1 MLVSFCPIHLQ
12 HAALAVCFSVT
23 GMRNNETVTKQM
35 LSRCYC
41 VVKENLMVL
50 FCILSCT
57 VFFRTGTFSFILHTM
72 LRYADISFC
81 LIAL

>member
-57 VFFRTGTFSFILHTM
+57 VFLELAHFFYPAHHAEI
-72 LRYADISFC
+72 C
-81 LIAL
+81 